1 VTSDPAT
8 DHLSPETVAAFLDG
22 RLGDGNRATAEAHLS
37 VCTDCRREIVELRA
51 LLARSP
57 ATRAP
62 RRILVPLAAAAAL
75 ALAIG
80 IPATRSGW
88 TGNQPQAVDR
98 TRPGPS
104 ARLTVLGPAPD
115 AVLDGQ
121 PTFAWHAADAG
132 SRFKL
137 TLVDEQGATLWSVD
151 TGDTVVTPPHDVV
164 LAPGRTY
171 FWYVDALGADGR
183 SMTSGAQRFTVR

>member
-1 VTSDPAT
+1 MSDAAT

-22 RLGDGNRATAEAHLS
+22 RLDEGERFTAEAHLAS
-37 VCTDCRREIVELRA
+37 CAVCRRELVELEA
-51 LLARSP
+51 LLSRSP
-57 ATRAP
+57 ANRAP

-80 IPATRSGW
+80 IPATRSAW
-88 TGNQPQAVDR
+88 TGSQPQVVDR
-98 TRPGPS
+98 TQPGPP
-104 ARLTVLGPAPD
+104 ARLTAIAPAPD
-115 AVLDGQ
+115 AVLDSQ

-137 TLVDEQGATLWSVD
+137 TLVDEEGATLWSVD

-164 LAPGRTY
+164 LAPGRNY

-183 SMTSGAQRFTVR
+183 SMTSGAHRFTVR